1 MKSEREPLFKT
12 NVTHIKMAAFIT
24 KSVNNAFRQKIL
36 NLLLCEGNLA
46 VNELCEKL
54 ESDQSV
60 MSQHLAILRKAK
72 LVDSERDGKCVRYS
86 VNHKQVQEVIDCL
99 LYLNKLVKEKE
110 MK

>member
-1 MKSEREPLFKT
+1 MQKEKEPLFKT
-12 NVTHIKMAAFIT
+12 NITHIKTAAFIT

-36 NLLLCEGNLA
+36 NLLLSEGNLA

-54 ESDQSV
+54 KSDQSV

-72 LVDSERDGKCVRYS
+72 LVEFERDGKCVRYS

-99 LYLNKLVKEKE
+99 LHLNRLVKE
-110 MK
+110 